1 MRYAAMSQ
9 TIHRRFMRAGVMVLL
24 GLAVVVPGMAQDALP
39 APAPTPQPTPIAVSD
54 IPARAAASVD
64 AARQAVAS
72 AAPDAL
78 LIQIQ
83 QALPDEQAQI
93 ATLREETTERMKRPG
108 PASMIK
114 ESEKSSEL
122 RILTLCRLS
131 ARSSALDA
139 TLGDLQSRTALWQL
153 ARDHGSA
160 AALPKAV
167 TQEITD
173 PSRLTMQ
180 VDAPAEGSILAS
192 GGWFGR
198 ERQP

>member
-9 TIHRRFMRAGVMVLL
+9 TIHRRFVRAGVMVLL

-114 ESEKSSEL
+114 ESEKSWHRVRARL
-122 RILTLCRLS
+122 DRWMVDLS

-153 ARDHGSA
+153 TRDHGSA
-160 AALPKAV
+160 AALPKVV

-173 PSRLTMQ
+173 TLKSLA
-180 VDAPAEGSILAS
+180 DAEKQARSA
-192 GGWFGR
+192 R
-198 ERQP
+198 